1 MKNMPWPENSPKIDM
16 RNFTASIKKA
26 HTCLGWSPKVS
37 FEEGIKTTVEWYLKN
52 QEWWKDITDIKTLN
66 SIQWK
71 S

>member
-1 MKNMPWPENSPKIDM
+1 LNWN
-16 RNFTASIKKA
+16 
-26 HTCLGWSPKVS
+26 PKVS